1 MKKILLCI
9 ISCILFFGIIIA
21 SGITVNGT
29 NEVIKTLISPENLQG
44 EIPTILTAN
53 ITVGITG
60 RFGCKLTGYDDIHV
74 YDWNETEQKVKVV
87 WIVNSLYNTNL
98 TTATIHVRVREWIP
112 PLPVAVFFLIPRY
125 DRIDTPG
132 YPRAVPITIPLD
144 LGYHT
149 GETNITLKIVP
160 NVEIVGASHGW
171 IFDTR
176 MDGFFNR
183 EWSSIYINH

>member
-1 MKKILLCI
+1 MKKILLYI
-9 ISCILFFGIIIA
+9 ISCIIFFDTIIA
-21 SGITVNGT
+21 AGITVNGT

-112 PLPVAVFFLIPRY
+112 PLPVIFFFGISRY
-125 DRIDTPG
+125 GKIDTPG
-132 YPRAVPITIPLD
+132 YPWYVPIKIPLD
-144 LGYHT
+144 YGYHI
-149 GETNITLKIVP
+149 GETNITLRIVP
-160 NVEIVGASHGW
+160 NVEIDGAAHCW
-171 IFDTR
+171 IFDRR
-176 MDGFFNR
+176 MYGFFNR